1 MNYTTRALVDQIK
14 QQISE
19 ENGTRVS
26 NNQILSAL
34 NRGNDD
40 AFDIMARL
48 YPDPLVEYFETTPD
62 AQGYIDIPETVFE
75 DRVMLVEYYIN
86 GAAQG
91 RVELRETDDLHDIG
105 SQDWAVGGTPS
116 VYTIVGRRILVA
128 PTASA
133 SNYLFR
139 VWYARE
145 VSQLKLD
152 QGRIQVI
159 DRDNNYIVV
168 DALNNTDS
176 DGSTTNGLIAI
187 NPSDAYG
194 KYFNI
199 CDATTG
205 ILKAT
210 MQVETINGNQLV
222 LKAVPTR
229 STVLNRDVVGA
240 IPDSV
245 SEDDVICQVDGIG
258 VVFFKK
264 PVTNYI
270 IQFAVNE
277 VQRSLGAS
285 NLSFEVSTLRELKQV
300 VEGTW
305 KRRPA
310 SRFKKSY
317 GRVWRNRRYRAS
329 W

>member
-1 MNYTTRALVDQIK
+1 MNYTTRALVDQIR
-14 QQISE
+14 QQINE
-19 ENGTRVS
+19 DNGVRVS

-62 AQGYIDIPETVFE
+62 TNGYIDIPETVFE
-75 DRVMLVEYYIN
+75 DRIMLVEYYVN

-91 RVELRETDDLHDIG
+91 RVEIRETDDLHDVG
-105 SQDWAVGGTPS
+105 NQDWLVGGHPS

-128 PTASA
+128 PTKSA
-133 SNYLFR
+133 YKYTFR

-145 VSQLKLD
+145 IEQLKLD
-152 QGRIQVI
+152 QGRIQII
-159 DRDNNYIVV
+159 DRVNNYIVV
-168 DALNNTDS
+168 DSLNNTDS
-176 DGSTTNGLIAI
+176 DGVTTNGLLAI
-187 NPSDAYG
+187 DPSSAYG

-205 ILKAT
+205 ELKTT

-222 LKAVPTR
+222 LKTVPTR
-229 STVLNRDVVGA
+229 STVLNKAVVGA
-240 IPDSV
+240 IPDTV
-245 SEDDVICQVDGIG
+245 NEDDVISQVDGIG

-277 VQRSLGAS
+277 IQRSLGAA
-285 NLSFEVSTLRELKQV
+285 NLSYEVSTLRDLRKT

-317 GRVWRNRRYRAS
+317 ARVWRNRRFRAT